1 MLVLVMP
8 KGRRGTKAASGG
20 RPAPRVRPR
29 PAGRG
34 AALPGPV
41 ALPPPRTAPC
51 RHRAA
56 RVGAGVVGGCWGWG
70 LCVRGA
76 METEPHRLG
85 K

>member
-1 MLVLVMP
+1 MMV

-41 ALPPPRTAPC
+41 ALPPPHRPLPAPGGSE
-51 RHRAA
+51 RGWWGGYG
-56 RVGAGVVGGCWGWG
+56 GAFVCGE
-70 LCVRGA
+70 R
-76 METEPHRLG
+76 
-85 K
+85 